1 MVNLPILNCQKLGE
15 IPFFNSLQNEE
26 LEKIQGLLHLSSY
39 SKNEVVFEE
48 NQPGDAFYILYSGS
62 VKIVKDVNGKK
73 ETLNVLE
80 KSGEFF
86 GEMSLMEN
94 KPRSAGVMAAEDTE
108 LLVIEKNNF
117 LRIVSQYPELLM
129 KVAHALSNFI
139 RQSDLKLIDVL
150 KDKNWELEEAYR
162 QLQAAQAEIIRKE
175 RLELVGRLASSIMH
189 DIKNPISTI
198 KGYAQLMA
206 EYDYPPEK
214 MIRFNNIISM
224 EIDRILLMIQELLS
238 FAKGEGALV
247 RDRVNLQQYIQESV
261 DCLREE
267 LTPFN
272 IKVEYIVKSAGDVA
286 IDTGRF
292 RRALDN
298 IFNNAKDAMEKGG
311 VLKIEIDCEKDKVIL
326 RITDDGC
333 GMDEKVAARIFD
345 EFFTH
350 GKVSGTGLG
359 MAITKR
365 IIEEHGGSIVVASQ
379 LHKGTT
385 FEIKIPIYID
395 SAD

>member
-162 QLQAAQAEIIRKE
+162 QLQATQAEIIRKE

-224 EIDRILLMIQELLS
+224 EIDRILLMTQELLS
-238 FAKGEGALV
+238 FAKGEGILV

-261 DCLREE
+261 DCQREE

-272 IKVEYIVKSAGDVA
+272 IKVDYIVKSVGDVA

-345 EFFTH
+345 EFFT
-350 GKVSGTGLG
+350 
-359 MAITKR
+359 
-365 IIEEHGGSIVVASQ
+365 
-379 LHKGTT
+379 
-385 FEIKIPIYID
+385 
-395 SAD
+395 